1 MLSPQKEGDQFIL
14 VNDDKSKQIPLTEQ
28 VWKILIDPEI
38 LLNDFTRVIRSYTLE
53 TNRDWALILK
63 DECPNDDAYRK
74 LRVRLRTFEAT

>member
-14 VNDDKSKQIPLTEQ
+14 VNDDESKKIPLTEQ

-53 TNRDWALILK
+53 TNRDWAVILK
-63 DECPNDDAYRK
+63 EECPTTDEYRS
-74 LRVRLRTFEAT
+74 LRALIRASGF